1 MRQPVKLFL
10 SIILSLSSIDK
21 MQSQE
26 LPSLPKAAEIT
37 VGSLPNGVSYYIVKD
52 QASKGFADFAL
63 VRKGEPAV
71 EEFRRAL
78 VSLPHFAGRK
88 PYGFLADN
96 AVGYGRDGFISQ
108 RGGATVLRF
117 SDIPVYRKEIQD
129 STLLLL
135 SDIMA
140 QSRSPQAIFIS
151 GDVDVPKIRERVEL
165 FSMIVPQ
172 LDPNTPVAEKEWTA
186 SDELRS
192 KVLMNGTKNVAVLDF
207 IYSAR
212 RVGKDNISTVLPLV
226 TRKYSVELGEILSG
240 RIREAFRLADIPL
253 ADVRFRYKD
262 SSEDA
267 LDERYTLS
275 VFVPADKIDLS
286 LALVGRTLGNFD
298 KTGAGLPEFV
308 RAREVASSPSA
319 AVPDRLKNAFNID
332 RCISSYLYGAS
343 LASTETID
351 NFNAGRTLDDEREL
365 ELFNSFARALIDSTR
380 NLAIRCQV
388 PGVKC
393 YQGVPVSSFAVG
405 WARSSAETLKEE
417 PTPRFSVPAARVK
430 LRSESVEPLSDGS
443 LLTFANG
450 LKVVVK
456 QSAAKGRVHYSLMLN
471 GGFAS
476 IKGIRPGENAFIG
489 DMLDLCDIGGVRGAD
504 FRNALLAG
512 GITMKTEVTPTR
524 MVISGDAP
532 SAKVPDVLSA
542 LLTIAREREV
552 NSREYDYFRDC
563 ERLREDMLALSPRNV
578 KAMMDSA
585 LSPKYPFL
593 DKRSASS
600 LNDDLPV
607 KAEQYFSRQFSKFD
621 DGILTFIGDIDPE
634 VQKKELPKILG
645 DFPVQKTTSP
655 RPNVDF
661 QMIAGKTTAIRNSSA
676 GTVGGAE
683 TGTYMEIAALVPFN
697 LATYMSFRVACDFLQ
712 ARLVPAMMPLGASVS
727 VEGVEETFPREKL
740 KIYVQ
745 CHPCNGDGLPYGVY
759 PADQIEVMAQLR
771 RVMADMASIEIG
783 KEQLQAYKSR
793 LQANVEADLKKP
805 ESLASRIAIRYSES
819 KDLVSS
825 ARSAVGAVTAESVAM
840 VLATLASGS
849 WTEYIIQ

>member
-1 MRQPVKLFL
+1 MRPSIKFHL
-10 SIILSLSSIDK
+10 SVILSLIPIVK

-37 VGSLPNGVSYYIVKD
+37 VGSLPNGVSFYIVKD

-63 VRKGEPAV
+63 VRKGVPAV

-78 VSLPHFAGRK
+78 DNLPHFAGRK
-88 PYGFLADN
+88 PYAFLADN
-96 AVGYGRDGFISQ
+96 AFGYGRGGLISQ
-108 RGGATVLRF
+108 RDGAMVLRF
-117 SDIPVYRKEIQD
+117 SEIPVYRKDIQD

-172 LDPNTPVAEKEWTA
+172 LDSNTPSAEEEWTA

-192 KVLMNGTKNVAVLDF
+192 KVLMNGSKNVAALDF

-212 RVGKDNISTVLPLV
+212 RVGRDNISTVLPLV
-226 TRKYSVELGEILSG
+226 TRKYSVELGEILSW

-262 SSEDA
+262 SSEDS
-267 LDERYTLS
+267 LNERYTLS

-286 LALVGRTLGNFD
+286 LALVGRTLGSFD
-298 KTGAGLPEFV
+298 KTGAALSEFV
-308 RAREVASSPSA
+308 RARETASSPAS
-319 AVPDRLKNAFNID
+319 AVPDRLKNADNID

-351 NFNAGRTLDDEREL
+351 NFNAGRSLDDEREL
-365 ELFNSFARALIDSTR
+365 ELFNGFARALIDSTR

-417 PTPRFSVPAARVK
+417 PMPRFSVPAARVK
-430 LRSESVEPLSDGS
+430 LRSESVEPLSGGS

-456 QSAAKGRVHYSLMLN
+456 QGPASGKVHYSLMLN
-471 GGFAS
+471 GGYAS

-489 DMLDLCDIGGVRGAD
+489 DMLDICDIGGVRGAD
-504 FRNALLAG
+504 FRNALLAE
-512 GITMKTEVTPTR
+512 GITMKSEVTPTR
-524 MVISGDAP
+524 MVISGEAP
-532 SAKVPDVLSA
+532 SAKVQDVLSA
-542 LLTIAREREV
+542 LLTIARKREA
-552 NSREYDYFRDC
+552 NGGEYEYFRAC

-578 KAMMDSA
+578 KAMLDSA
-585 LSPKYPFL
+585 LSPNYPFTPL
-593 DKRSASS
+593 RSASN
-600 LNDDLPV
+600 LDDDLPV
-607 KAEQYFSRQFSKFD
+607 RAEQYFSRQFSKFD

-634 VQKKELPKILG
+634 VQKKELPKVLG

-661 QMIAGKTTAIRNSSA
+661 QMIAGKTTAIRSSSV

-683 TGTYMEIAALVPFN
+683 TGTYMEVAALVPFN
-697 LATYMSFRVACDFLQ
+697 LATYMSFRVACDFLR
-712 ARLVPAMMPLGASVS
+712 ASLVPAMLPLGASVS
-727 VEGVEETFPREKL
+727 VEGVEETFPREML
-740 KIYVQ
+740 RLYVQ
-745 CHPCNGDGLPYGVY
+745 CHPCSGDGLPYGIY
-759 PADQIEVMAQLR
+759 PAGQMEVLARLR
-771 RVMADMASIEIG
+771 RVMSGMASIEIG
-783 KEQLQAYKSR
+783 EEQLRAYKSR
-793 LQANVEADLKKP
+793 LQANVESELKTS
-805 ESLASRIAIRYSES
+805 ESLTSGIAVRYSES

-825 ARSAVGAVTAESVAM
+825 ARSAVGAVTAESVAA
-840 VLATLASGS
+840 VLKTLASGS